1 MIQKIAHLAD
11 VHFQNNL
18 DRLAEQKHISSVT
31 IKSLLKDRPDLIVIA
46 GDLFHNYVKPFNE
59 INVLAGD
66 FLTSCATIAPVVI
79 IDGNHDIMKSNLNR
93 MSSIKMLVEI
103 INNPNIHY
111 YDSTGF
117 FEFDNITFAVW
128 YHPDRK
134 SPWFEFNQE
143 KRDNTK
149 FYIDLFHDPINGCY
163 LQNGQLHTDNNIVSL
178 ADFKGDIVMAGDIHL
193 QQSYQKNGK
202 EFFAYPSSLYC
213 TNYGEGD
220 NAFHGYL
227 LWDIKAKTF
236 EKKEIIS
243 DYKYFNIYI
252 NEDYDYENLDIELK
266 NVGKHNHVKIHW
278 MDQYSTFTNEN
289 KQKIKKHL
297 ESKYGEFATIKF
309 DKSKILN
316 KSLKIKEFDDTIDLN
331 NNDSVRQE
339 FINFLKA
346 KNHNEEFINDVL
358 ALDTEISS
366 LIENDVENQFY
377 DWKIK
382 KIVLD
387 NFKSHG
393 ERYELDLSDKNGI
406 IQIFGENQV
415 GKCVHPE
422 TKINIRYNEEEII
435 AKLGYLPEFLK

>member
-1 MIQKIAHLAD
+1 
-11 VHFQNNL
+11 
-18 DRLAEQKHISSVT
+18 
-31 IKSLLKDRPDLIVIA
+31 
-46 GDLFHNYVKPFNE
+46 
-59 INVLAGD
+59 
-66 FLTSCATIAPVVI
+66 
-79 IDGNHDIMKSNLNR
+79 
-93 MSSIKMLVEI
+93 
-103 INNPNIHY
+103 
-111 YDSTGF
+111 
-117 FEFDNITFAVW
+117 
-128 YHPDRK
+128 
-134 SPWFEFNQE
+134 
-143 KRDNTK
+143 
-149 FYIDLFHDPINGCY
+149 
-163 LQNGQLHTDNNIVSL
+163 
-178 ADFKGDIVMAGDIHL
+178 
-193 QQSYQKNGK
+193 
-202 EFFAYPSSLYC
+202 
-213 TNYGEGD
+213 
-220 NAFHGYL
+220 
-227 LWDIKAKTF
+227 
-236 EKKEIIS
+236 
-243 DYKYFNIYI
+243 
-252 NEDYDYENLDIELK
+252 
-266 NVGKHNHVKIHW
+266 
-278 MDQYSTFTNEN
+278 MDQYSTFTVEN

-316 KSLKIKEFDDTIDLN
+316 KSLKIKEFDETIDLN

-382 KIVLD
+382 KIILD